1 MTDAPLQQFQVES
14 FNTDPEGRS
23 QQSDVCLVFAHSPK
37 AAAMKA
43 LNEDLH
49 EIGNVRRLRARV
61 TGLDAIGQQRVTTF
75 YSQL

>member
-1 MTDAPLQQFQVES
+1 MTDAPLQEFQVES

-23 QQSDVCLVFAHSPK
+23 QQSDVCMVFAHSPK

-43 LNEDLH
+43 LSEDLH

-61 TGLDAIGQQRVTTF
+61 TGVDAVGRKRVTAL

>member
-1 MTDAPLQQFQVES
+1 MSNAPIQEFQVES
-14 FNTDPEGRS
+14 YNTDPEGRP
-23 QQSDVCLVFAHSPK
+23 QQSDVCMVFAHSPK
-37 AAAMKA
+37 AAAMKV

-61 TGLDAIGQQRVTTF
+61 TGVDAVGRKRVTKL

>member
-1 MTDAPLQQFQVES
+1 MTDAPLKQFQVES

-23 QQSDVCLVFAHSPK
+23 QQSDVCMVFAHSPK

-43 LNEDLH
+43 LNENLH

-61 TGLDAIGQQRVTTF
+61 TGLDAAGHKRVTKL